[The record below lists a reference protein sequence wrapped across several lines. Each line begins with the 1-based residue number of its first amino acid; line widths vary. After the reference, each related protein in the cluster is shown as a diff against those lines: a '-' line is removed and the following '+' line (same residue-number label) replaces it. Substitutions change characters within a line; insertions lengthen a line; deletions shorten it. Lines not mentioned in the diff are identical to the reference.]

1 MKALWLTSWYPH
13 KKDKFTGDFIQR
25 HAFAT
30 SLYTQVQVIHVQ
42 VVNDLAEKIDIS
54 YTEHKNLKEH
64 IILLRASK
72 MLFPFNKIADY
83 FNYFKSYKKY
93 INQYL
98 KKEGKPD
105 IIHVHITMKAGL
117 IALYLKKKLNI
128 PFVVT
133 EHWTI
138 YTSNAPDCIENR
150 SALYKFV
157 NRQILKKASLL
168 LPDSADLGMNIQKKI
183 YPVASQRIINVVDTE
198 LFHYSPKLHANEF
211 IFLHVSTMNEQ
222 KNPEGILRAFS
233 MLCKEMQH
241 IKLYMVGPVTD
252 ELKALA
258 ISLEI
263 PPSSIEFPGEV
274 PYQKV
279 AEYMQLANALVMF
292 SNYENMP
299 CVILEALCSGL
310 PVISSTVGGI
320 AEIINESNGYLVP
333 ARDEQALYE
342 TMLAL
347 VKSYHQFNLAKISE
361 KTMHLS
367 SYQTVGKEIAQV
379 YEKILR
385 TKFN

>member
-42 VVNDLAEKIDIS
+42 VVDELVEKIDVS
-54 YTEHKNLKEH
+54 HTEHKNLKEH
-64 IILLRASK
+64 IILLKASK

-83 FNYFKSYKKY
+83 FNYFRTYKKY
-93 INQYL
+93 INDYL
-98 KKEGKPD
+98 QKEGRPD
-105 IIHVHITMKAGL
+105 IAHVHITMKAGL
-117 IALYLKKKLNI
+117 IALYLNKKLNI

-150 SALYKFV
+150 SILYRYL
-157 NRQILKKASLL
+157 NRRVLKKASLL
-168 LPDSADLGMNIQKKI
+168 LPDSADLGVNIQKKI
-183 YPVASQRIINVVDTE
+183 YPVASQRIINVVATE
-198 LFHYSPKLHANEF
+198 LFHYSPKLNTNEF
-211 IFLHVSTMNEQ
+211 IFLHVSTMNGQ

-241 IKLYMVGPVTD
+241 VKLYMVGPVTNI
-252 ELKALA
+252 LKALA
-258 ISLEI
+258 TSLQI

-274 PYQKV
+274 SYQKV
-279 AEYMQLANALVMF
+279 SEYMQLANALVMF

-310 PVISSTVGGI
+310 PVISSNVGGI
-320 AEIINESNGYLVP
+320 AEIINESNGYLVSSKN
-333 ARDEQALYE
+333 EQSLYE
-342 TMLAL
+342 AMIFLL
-347 VKSYHQFNLAKISE
+347 KNYQQFNLVKISDDASN
-361 KTMHLS
+361 LS
-367 SYQTVGKEIAQV
+367 SYKTIGKEITEV
-379 YEKILR
+379 YGKVVASLI
-385 TKFN
+385 